1 MALGKPDD
9 LARTE
14 TCPVGR
20 MIFSPAVLAERRAAA
35 LFSRF
40 FRVAL
45 SFETF
50 GGSALRDFL
59 LMLHFNRQKINMF
72 DLFAWAVGL
81 WHG

>member
-40 FRVAL
+40 SEWLYRLKPLGGAL
-45 SFETF
+45 
-50 GGSALRDFL
+50 
-59 LMLHFNRQKINMF
+59 
-72 DLFAWAVGL
+72 
-81 WHG
+81 